1 MQSIVVNEE
10 FLLWSELALLWSFF
24 AYSVASDPLP
34 EDLQG
39 KSFHWRAWQRV
50 LLVRVAGVTILGG
63 LITHSIVLTSWLAA
77 ITAIHPWIRLR
88 SPRKWT
94 AEFEFAAVI
103 SNLIFT
109 FAFVRHLHLQS
120 HIFVLGALDRGQL
133 AASSIVIAILL
144 FTVRGGTYIVRGCLR
159 KTGTLPHLSPREA
172 SLSKAETHAPT
183 IHAPEV
189 HTEAAPPLRTH
200 SKSSHSPSP
209 LPPAAE
215 PATEFVDIIE
225 INRGRLIGNLE
236 RLVLTIV
243 VAAGS
248 YAALAFLVAAKGL
261 IRSEDLRDRDF
272 AEYFLIGSLAS
283 VLVALCAGLLMRFVL
298 SALWP
303 ELLSLHIQ

>member
-1 MQSIVVNEE
+1 MQNFAVNDE
-10 FLLWSELALLWSFF
+10 FLLWSVLTLLWSFF
-24 AYSVASDPLP
+24 SYAVASDPLP
-34 EDLQG
+34 EDLHG
-39 KSFHWRAWQRV
+39 KSFHWRAWQKVLVIRV
-50 LLVRVAGVTILGG
+50 MGVALLGG
-63 LITHSIVLTSWLAA
+63 LVTHSIVLTSWLAA

-94 AEFEFAAVI
+94 AEFEIAAVL

-109 FAFVRHLHLQS
+109 FAFVKHLHLQS
-120 HIFVLGALDRGQL
+120 HIFILGALDRGQL
-133 AASSIVIAILL
+133 AASSIGIAILL

-172 SLSKAETHAPT
+172 ALSKPETHAQE
-183 IHAPEV
+183 APR
-189 HTEAAPPLRTH
+189 LRQD
-200 SKSSHSPSP
+200 SKSSRSPSP

-215 PATEFVDIIE
+215 PALEFVDIIE

-261 IRSEDLRDRDF
+261 IRSEDLHDRDF

-283 VLVALCAGLLMRFVL
+283 VLVALCAGLLMRFAL

>member
-1 MQSIVVNEE
+1 MQNFAVNDE
-10 FLLWSELALLWSFF
+10 FLLWSELTLLWSFF
-24 AYSVASDPLP
+24 SYAVASDPLP

-39 KSFHWRAWQRV
+39 KSFHWPAWQKILIIRV
-50 LLVRVAGVTILGG
+50 MGVALLSG
-63 LITHSIVLTSWLAA
+63 LIAHSIVLTSWLAA
-77 ITAIHPWIRLR
+77 ITAIHPWVRLR

-94 AEFEFAAVI
+94 AEFEIAAVI

-109 FAFVRHLHLQS
+109 FAFVKHLHLQS
-120 HIFVLGALDRGQL
+120 HIFILGALDREQL
-133 AASSIVIAILL
+133 AASSIGIAILL

-172 SLSKAETHAPT
+172 SLSTAETHAQ
-183 IHAPEV
+183 
-189 HTEAAPPLRTH
+189 EAAPLRQH
-200 SKSSHSPSP
+200 SKSSRSPSP

-215 PATEFVDIIE
+215 SATEFVDIIE

-261 IRSEDLRDRDF
+261 IRSEDLHDRDF

-283 VLVALCAGLLMRFVL
+283 VLVALCAGLLMRFAL

>member
-1 MQSIVVNEE
+1 MQNIVVTDE
-10 FLLWSELALLWSFF
+10 FLLWSELTVLWSFF
-24 AYSVASDPLP
+24 AYAVASDSLP

-39 KSFHWRAWQRV
+39 RSFHWQAWQKV
-50 LLVRVAGVTILGG
+50 LIVRVIGVALLSFLIGHSVIL
-63 LITHSIVLTSWLAA
+63 SSWLAA
-77 ITAIHPWIRLR
+77 ITAIHPWIRLG

-94 AEFEFAAVI
+94 AELEIAAVI
-103 SNLIFT
+103 SNLILT
-109 FAFVRHLHLQS
+109 FAFIKHLHLQS
-120 HIFVLGALDRGQL
+120 RISIPSAFDRGQL

-172 SLSKAETHAPT
+172 SSSKAENHA
-183 IHAPEV
+183 E
-189 HTEAAPPLRTH
+189 EATPLRKH

-209 LPPAAE
+209 LSPAHE
-215 PATEFVDIIE
+215 PVTEFVDIIE

-283 VLVALCAGLLMRFVL
+283 VLVALCAGLVMRFAL

-303 ELLSLHIQ
+303 QLLSLQMQ

>member
-1 MQSIVVNEE
+1 MQNIVVSDE
-10 FLLWSELALLWSFF
+10 FLLWSELTLLWSFF
-24 AYSVASDPLP
+24 AYAVASDPLP

-50 LLVRVAGVTILGG
+50 LVIRVMVVALLGG
-63 LITHSIVLTSWLAA
+63 LLTHSIVLTSWLAA
-77 ITAIHPWIRLR
+77 ITAFHPWIRLR

-94 AEFEFAAVI
+94 AEFEIAALL

-109 FAFVRHLHLQS
+109 FAFVKHLHLQS
-120 HIFVLGALDRGQL
+120 HIFIPGALDRGQL

-172 SLSKAETHAPT
+172 SLSKAETR
-183 IHAPEV
+183 
-189 HTEAAPPLRTH
+189 EAQAPPLRQH
-200 SKSSHSPSP
+200 WKSSHSPSP
-209 LPPAAE
+209 LPPATE
-215 PATEFVDIIE
+215 PAAEFVDIIE

-261 IRSEDLRDRDF
+261 IRSEDLRDRGF

-283 VLVALCAGLLMRFVL
+283 VLVALCAGLLMRFAL

>member
-1 MQSIVVNEE
+1 LEI
-10 FLLWSELALLWSFF
+10 
-24 AYSVASDPLP
+24 
-34 EDLQG
+34 
-39 KSFHWRAWQRV
+39 
-50 LLVRVAGVTILGG
+50 
-63 LITHSIVLTSWLAA
+63 
-77 ITAIHPWIRLR
+77 
-88 SPRKWT
+88 
-94 AEFEFAAVI
+94 AAVV
-103 SNLIFT
+103 SNLIVT
-109 FAFVRHLHLQS
+109 FAFVKHLHLQS
-120 HIFVLGALDRGQL
+120 HISIPGAFDRGQL
-133 AASSIVIAILL
+133 AASSLVIAILL

-172 SLSKAETHAPT
+172 SSSKAENHA
-183 IHAPEV
+183 E
-189 HTEAAPPLRTH
+189 EAASLRKH

-209 LPPAAE
+209 LSPAPAAE
-215 PATEFVDIIE
+215 PAEFVDIIE

-283 VLVALCAGLLMRFVL
+283 VLVALCAGLVMRFAL
-298 SALWP
+298 SSLWP

>member
-1 MQSIVVNEE
+1 MQNIVVSDG
-10 FLLWSELALLWSFF
+10 FFLWSELILLWSFF
-24 AYSVASDPLP
+24 AYAVASDPLP

-39 KSFHWRAWQRV
+39 KSFHWRAWQKA
-50 LLVRVAGVTILGG
+50 LIVRVAGVALLGG
-63 LITHSIVLTSWLAA
+63 LISHSIVLTSWLAA
-77 ITAIHPWIRLR
+77 ITAIHPWVRLR

-94 AEFEFAAVI
+94 AEFEIAAVL
-103 SNLIFT
+103 SNLLFT

-120 HIFVLGALDRGQL
+120 HIFIFGALGRGQL

-159 KTGTLPHLSPREA
+159 KTGALPHLSPREA
-172 SLSKAETHAPT
+172 SLSKAEAR
-183 IHAPEV
+183 
-189 HTEAAPPLRTH
+189 AAQPPPLRPH

-215 PATEFVDIIE
+215 PAAEFVDIIE

-261 IRSEDLRDRDF
+261 IRSEDLHDRDF

-283 VLVALCAGLLMRFVL
+283 VLVALCAGLVMRFAL
-298 SALWP
+298 STLWP

>member
-1 MQSIVVNEE
+1 MQNFAVNDE
-10 FLLWSELALLWSFF
+10 FLFWSELTLLWSFF
-24 AYSVASDPLP
+24 AYAVASDPLP

-39 KSFHWRAWQRV
+39 KSFHWRAWQKVLIIRVMGVV
-50 LLVRVAGVTILGG
+50 LLSG
-63 LITHSIVLTSWLAA
+63 LMAHSIVLTSWLAA
-77 ITAIHPWIRLR
+77 ITAIHPWVRLR

-94 AEFEFAAVI
+94 AELEIAAVI
-103 SNLIFT
+103 SNLILT
-109 FAFVRHLHLQS
+109 FALVKHLHLQS
-120 HIFVLGALDRGQL
+120 HIFILGALDRGQL
-133 AASSIVIAILL
+133 AASSIGIAILL
-144 FTVRGGTYIVRGCLR
+144 FSVRGGTYIVRGCLR

-172 SLSKAETHAPT
+172 SLANAETHGQEAPR
-183 IHAPEV
+183 
-189 HTEAAPPLRTH
+189 LRQH

-209 LPPAAE
+209 LPSAAE
-215 PATEFVDIIE
+215 PATDFVDIIE

-283 VLVALCAGLLMRFVL
+283 VLVALCAGLVMRFAL
-298 SALWP
+298 STLWP